1 MSAWLLLSYITVDA
15 KTFYQKSLFEWSHL
29 CLNGHILGINRSAFG
44 FWRGAEVVIRCN
56 SNEKKVFARNKANFT
71 QAHSKS
77 IDQQNDSETKK
88 TKVHHDMYHKRH
100 NRFQYRY
107 FTFKLITY
115 DCCENFQCF
124 FLPLIVFL
132 FFL

>member
-29 CLNGHILGINRSAFG
+29 CLNGYILGINRSAFG

-56 SNEKKVFARNKANFT
+56 SHEKKVFTRNKANFT

-100 NRFQYRY
+100 NRFQYWY

-115 DCCENFQCF
+115 DCCENFLCF